1 MKAGTHSLVQ
11 NPADENAVL
20 ACPIKNDVLLMLD
33 SPISLANSIAG
44 SSNFGGFGKLI
55 EAGFQAI
62 EIALRLLRPPGI
74 HGVIGDIHQ
83 I

>member
-1 MKAGTHSLVQ
+1 
-11 NPADENAVL
+11 
-20 ACPIKNDVLLMLD
+20 MLD